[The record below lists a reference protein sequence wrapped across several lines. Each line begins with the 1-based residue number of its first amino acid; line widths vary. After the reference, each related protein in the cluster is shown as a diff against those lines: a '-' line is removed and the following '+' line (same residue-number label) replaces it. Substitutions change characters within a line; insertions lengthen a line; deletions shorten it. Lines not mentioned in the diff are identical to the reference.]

1 MHCANAYTIC
11 FLCEDIF
18 SHGLKMKNR
27 CLVLE
32 YFHMHNRMKIRPT
45 HFIRLNSG
53 SDIWILLCILLLSGF
68 GLVMIGSASM
78 GIYIGNSFHLVVTV
92 VKQLL
97 FLIFG
102 YIMMCFASHHFH
114 LSQLSD
120 MKIVFAMI
128 LMEGLLLA
136 CRAFEPAGG
145 AYAWIRIPVPKTE
158 VTIQPSEFAKV
169 LSMLVIAAYLG
180 DCRSKRKNWKQLLAI
195 PAGTILIYVFTILVI
210 QKDLGSAAVLFLISC
225 VCVLIP
231 KHRNLDTFQ
240 RVLIALFF
248 VVVGAGVFLITP
260 TGAAFIEKLPLM
272 TYQKNR
278 FLSAI
283 NPFIDQ
289 YGDGYQL
296 VNGLVAFA
304 SGGLFGVGFGNSI
317 RKYTNF
323 PAANTDFILAIVVEE
338 TGFLG
343 FTVIMALY
351 VFLIV
356 RLFIYAVK
364 IRSEKAKIILVGT
377 AMYFMFHIFLN
388 MGGVTGLIPLTGVP
402 LPLFSAGGSSAM
414 AMMLAVGLCQAV
426 ISAYK
431 KGEIV

>member
-1 MHCANAYTIC
+1 
-11 FLCEDIF
+11 
-18 SHGLKMKNR
+18 
-27 CLVLE
+27 
-32 YFHMHNRMKIRPT
+32 MHNRTKIRLS
-45 HFIRLNSG
+45 HFFRLNSG
-53 SDIWILLCILLLSGF
+53 SDIWILLCILLLAGF
-68 GLVMIGSASM
+68 GLMMIGSASM
-78 GIYIGNSFHLVVTV
+78 GIYIGDSVHLVLTV
-92 VKQLL
+92 VKQFVFL
-97 FLIFG
+97 FLG
-102 YIMMCFASHHFH
+102 YVMMCFASHHFH
-114 LSQLSD
+114 LYHLSS

-128 LMEGLLLA
+128 LMECTLLF
-136 CRAFEPAGG
+136 CRVFEPAGG

-169 LSMLVIAAYLG
+169 LVMLVIAAYLG
-180 DCRSKRKNWKQLLAI
+180 DCRTKKKNWKQLLAI
-195 PAGTILIYVFTILVI
+195 PGITVLVYVFTILVI
-210 QKDLGSAAVLFLISC
+210 QKDLGSAAVLFVISC

-231 KHRNLDTFQ
+231 RHKNLNTFQ
-240 RVLIALFF
+240 WVLIVLFF
-248 VVVGAGVFLITP
+248 GFLAFAVFLITP
-260 TGAAFIEKLPLM
+260 AGEKFIEALPLM

-343 FTVIMALY
+343 FLFIMALY
-351 VFLIV
+351 TFLIV

-377 AMYFMFHIFLN
+377 AMYFMVHIFLN